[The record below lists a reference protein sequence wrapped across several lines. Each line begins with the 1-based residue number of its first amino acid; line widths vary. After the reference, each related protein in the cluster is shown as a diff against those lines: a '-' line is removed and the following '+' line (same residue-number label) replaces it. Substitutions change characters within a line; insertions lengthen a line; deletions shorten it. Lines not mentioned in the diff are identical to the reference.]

1 MKKTIRLTESDL
13 IRIVKKVI
21 KEQVSV
27 GELGAYLNRTDK
39 LSDCSK
45 LEKVQSGMNPGKGLL
60 ANGFKPDSPNWE
72 EKLSKVVVHTN
83 MYKFNGEGQEALSLN
98 SKCNRAKKSI
108 DWISFKKG
116 NETITYLGV
125 D

>member
-27 GELGAYLNRTDK
+27 GELGVYLNRTDK
-39 LSDCSK
+39 RSDCSK

-72 EKLSKVVVHTN
+72 EKLSKVVGHTN

>member
-1 MKKTIRLTESDL
+1 MKTIRLTESDL
-13 IRIVKKVI
+13 IKIVKKVI
-21 KEQVSV
+21 EEQS
-27 GELGAYLNRTDK
+27 L
-39 LSDCSK
+39 DCSK

-72 EKLSKVVVHTN
+72 EKLSKVVSHTN
-83 MYKFNGEGQEALSLN
+83 MYKFNGEGQDALLLS
-98 SKCNRAKKSI
+98 SKCNPSKKSI

-116 NETITYLGV
+116 NEMITYLGV